1 MAAVE
6 DSLPD
11 DAAVAVFAEPDGR
24 WAVELHFA
32 RRPDVARLR
41 RLVAT
46 VAGPR
51 AARALWSANLAPR
64 DWVEASLEGLQPV
77 AAGRF
82 VVHGAH
88 DRARVPANAIR
99 VEVEAALAFG
109 TGHHGTTRGCL
120 LALDALAKRGRRRGR
135 ARARATLDLGTGSGV
150 LAMAAAKVWRRRVL
164 ASDIDPPVV
173 RIARSNV
180 RHNGVAPWITVVQAN
195 GVTAARMRARGGCD
209 LVLANIL
216 LAPLKR
222 LAAPMRRLLAP
233 GARVIL
239 SGLLPSQAN
248 AALAAYRAHGLVLA
262 RRIDLDGWTT
272 LVMFLPTA
280 YHAVSRSKHRGSIR

>member
-6 DSLPD
+6 DTLPA
-11 DAAVAVFAEPDGR
+11 DAAAALIAEPDGR

-32 RRPDVARLR
+32 RRPDLARLR
-41 RLVAT
+41 GLVKK
-46 VAGPR
+46 VAGPK
-51 AARALWSANLAPR
+51 AARALWSASVAPR

-120 LALDALAKRGRRRGR
+120 LALDALAKGGRRR
-135 ARARATLDLGTGSGV
+135 APARATLDLGTGSGV
-150 LAMAAAKVWRRRVL
+150 LAMAAAKLWRRRVL

-180 RHNGVAPWITVVQAN
+180 RHNGVAPWITVVEAN
-195 GVTAARMRARGGCD
+195 GVTAARMRARGGYD

-272 LVMFLPTA
+272 LVMFLPNA
-280 YHAVSRSKHRGSIR
+280 YHAPSANNHRGTIR